1 VSGDSNSF
9 IIDEIGKIAEA
20 ANHLVVVKENQLFLV
35 NRNQDAS
42 TPQKTFRAPDLLKVD
57 IKQGMPIRRLTSE
70 YQQNIPYPHSR
81 RLERQTQTVNLQ
93 IQPYGQDVEVDS
105 LSQVET
111 EVEKFLSAYY
121 EIVKRPRCSA
131 TVQGIYN
138 YQIGD
143 VVEAFDEI
151 LEALVKI
158 TIDTIKWSFKEE
170 TTTFDGHSVITHMKD
185 Y

>member
-1 VSGDSNSF
+1 MSESNSF
-9 IIDEIGKIAEA
+9 IIDEIGKIAES
-20 ANHLVVVKENQLFLV
+20 ANHLVVIKSNQLHLV

-42 TPQKTFRAPDLLKVD
+42 AVLETFRAPVLLKID
-57 IKQGMPIRRLTSE
+57 ISQGMPIRRIKSE

-111 EVEKFLSAYY
+111 EVGKFLSAYY

-131 TVQGIYN
+131 TLQGIFSFG
-138 YQIGD
+138 IGD
-143 VVEAFDEI
+143 VVECFDEM
-151 LEALVKI
+151 LETLSRI
-158 TIDTIKWSFKEE
+158 TIDVVQWNFKEE
-170 TTTFDGHSVITHMKD
+170 TTKLEGYSQITHMKE